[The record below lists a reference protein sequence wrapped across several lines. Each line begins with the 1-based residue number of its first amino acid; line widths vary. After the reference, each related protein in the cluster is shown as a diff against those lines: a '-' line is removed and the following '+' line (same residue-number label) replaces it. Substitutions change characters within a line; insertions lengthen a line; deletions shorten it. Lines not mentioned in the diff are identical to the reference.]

1 MKRIRDIAVILA
13 LSAATSALGQTTHTE
28 STTKHTGAGPNTKA
42 KTESV
47 TGPVKTFDAGK
58 KITVT
63 GPENKDYSFDLDTN
77 AQMDSGIAAGQTV
90 TVWYTKESGGNRAV
104 TVTKGAGKAMG
115 GGGATAAGGSMAD
128 HSGMAAGQKTEAAPP
143 PGGSMHMESTTKH
156 TGPGPNTKVKTET
169 VIGAVKTYDAG
180 KKITVTGPKNKDYS
194 FDLDENVT
202 MGGAGINV
210 GDRVKVTYTKGDN
223 GQKATTIA
231 PYTGK
236 PAAKSKRKRRAA

>member
-1 MKRIRDIAVILA
+1 MKRIREVAAIFA
-13 LSAATSALGQTTHTE
+13 LSAATAVLGQTTHTE
-28 STTKHTGAGPNTKA
+28 STVKHTGAGPNTKA

-47 TGPVKTFDAGK
+47 TGPVKTFEAGK

-63 GPENKDYSFDLDTN
+63 GPGNKDYSFDLDTN
-77 AQMDSGIAAGQTV
+77 AQVESGLAAGQTV
-90 TVWYTKESGGNRAV
+90 TVWYTKESGGNKV
-104 TVTKGAGKAMG
+104 TTVTKGAGKPMG
-115 GGGATAAGGSMAD
+115 APMGAGAAGSTAKMG
-128 HSGMAAGQKTEAAPP
+128 GQKTEAAVPA
-143 PGGSMHMESTTKH
+143 GGSMHMESTTKH

-169 VIGAVKTYDAG
+169 VIGTVKTYDAG

-194 FDLDENVT
+194 FDLDENVS
-202 MGGAGINV
+202 MAGSAMNV

-236 PAAKSKRKRRAA
+236 RATRMKSKKKAA